1 MKNGILQT
9 ADRVLA
15 LIVTYNGENYI
26 EDCLK
31 SLLQQT
37 ISIDILVVDNASED
51 RTRKIIDEYF
61 TNVKLI
67 NVGYNSGFAHA
78 NNIGLKYAIDENYDY
93 VLMINEDTIAEKTLV
108 SELIKNANN
117 NTATIPKIFSDP
129 FKKTIWYAAGNI
141 DFKTCKASNVQD
153 EYRYT
158 DQCLNVNFMTGCCML
173 LHTAIIKKVGFF
185 DEDFFMYYEDTDLSL
200 RMYENGINM
209 IYVPSTSIWHR
220 IQNRRFR
227 PYQMY
232 YIMRNRLYWIIKHKG
247 CFQKSCFSIILS
259 EIKRMVTKPN
269 VYDITF
275 IQYQTKGIVDFIKG
289 KKGKM

>member
-1 MKNGILQT
+1 MV
-9 ADRVLA
+9 DRALA
-15 LIVTYNGENYI
+15 LIVTYNGESYI
-26 EDCLK
+26 EDCLN
-31 SLLQQT
+31 SLLHQT
-37 ISIDILVVDNASED
+37 VSIDILVVDNASED
-51 RTRKIIDEYF
+51 RTREIVDEYF
-61 TNVKLI
+61 TKVNLI

-108 SELIKNANN
+108 SELIKYANN
-117 NTATIPKIFSDP
+117 NTATIPKIYSDP
-129 FKKTIWYAAGNI
+129 FKKIIWYAAGNV
-141 DFKTCKASNVQD
+141 DFKTGIASNIQD

-158 DQCLNVNFMTGCCML
+158 DQCINVNFMTGCCML
-173 LHTAIIKKVGFF
+173 VHTDIIKKVGFF

-209 IYVPSTSIWHR
+209 IYVPSTYIWHR
-220 IQNRRFR
+220 IQNRKDK
-227 PYQMY
+227 PYKIY
-232 YIMRNRLYWIIKHKG
+232 YMMRNRLYWIRKHKV

-259 EIKRMVTKPN
+259 EIKRLLTKPN

-275 IQYQTKGIVDFIKG
+275 IQYQAKGIVDFIKG